1 MRSVAWLRGSR
12 EVSSQNIS
20 SSVDGGYF
28 SPTFFASNFL
38 GAVFCAGRGAAALSG
53 PRFIVFQRFY
63 ILLRGSGRPPIYTYF
78 YPSRR
83 AGVDIPAWTGRG
95 SGRAVEVERLRLRR
109 RRARRARQTGLFSFL
124 TTPQACTHTHAPY
137 ATHDT
142 RYKAVHGRTH
152 TSTHESRHAGPRAR
166 ATGAHRRSAHAG
178 PTHTYMLCTH
188 ARVRRHEAPLRTCGG
203 GATPARR
210 L

>member
-1 MRSVAWLRGSR
+1 MAGRRGAL
-12 EVSSQNIS
+12 VSSLLP
-20 SSVDGGYF
+20 V
-28 SPTFFASNFL
+28 FL
-38 GAVFCAGRGAAALSG
+38 S
-53 PRFIVFQRFY
+53 FQRFY

-78 YPSRR
+78 FPSRR

-95 SGRAVEVERLRLRR
+95 SGRAVEVERL
-109 RRARRARQTGLFSFL
+109 AACPAARQTRAPDRSPDFFRFL
-124 TTPQACTHTHAPY
+124 TTPQACTHTRAPY